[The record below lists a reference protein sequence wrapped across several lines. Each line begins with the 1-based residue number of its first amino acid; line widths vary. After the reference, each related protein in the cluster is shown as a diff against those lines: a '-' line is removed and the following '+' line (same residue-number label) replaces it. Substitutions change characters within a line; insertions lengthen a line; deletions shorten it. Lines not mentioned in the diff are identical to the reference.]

1 MGGQVIHPLY
11 LCVMASFMGGQVVG
25 REVLLHLIDHLV
37 TQYGQEDRVTHLLN
51 TTTVHVMPSMNPD
64 GFAVAD
70 TTGCN
75 NVQGR

>member
-1 MGGQVIHPLY
+1 
-11 LCVMASFMGGQVVG
+11 MASFMGGQVVG